1 VPLSGKFSELRSR
14 LFSAINAAIS
24 SNAKMLSVAFPRLPL
39 VSFENLT
46 LAPNSGLKFFFENA
60 EKKIAVAAFSSKK
73 ISELT
78 FPPTDFQDLENLFL
92 KNRETFSLEKSDEE
106 SVPAPKI
113 FVIGNFENSEKNS
126 AELPVW
132 QISRE
137 ENFSKI
143 SAHVVLDLAPAEKI
157 ADALTEEFLHL
168 KKITE
173 TPFAPE
179 PAPKVL
185 PSGEVGDDWYFS
197 RGATD
202 ALKKIA
208 TGEIQKIVLA
218 RAKDFSISNE
228 EKFPAG
234 TFLDS
239 LRERFLSSACTIF
252 FAKNDAGT
260 SVAGSSPETLAQL
273 FGTHFETEALAGTAA
288 TSALAEDF
296 LHDEKER
303 REHRFVVDFIEEKLR
318 KLGLFP
324 QFPSEPETLVLPNV
338 VHLRT
343 PISAEI
349 PLKKLGGNEKK
360 IRLGEI
366 VAALHPTPAMCGVP
380 AESARQFIAKT
391 EPFPRGVFSAPIG
404 FVDANGDGFFAVA
417 IRCAIFSGKTI
428 RLFAGSGLV
437 RGSHVESE
445 AHEIDVKIS
454 ALRSILVS

>member
-14 LFSAINAAIS
+14 LFSTINAAIS
-24 SNAKMLSVAFPRLPL
+24 RDAKMLSIAFPRLPS
-39 VSFENLT
+39 VAFENLA
-46 LAPNSGLKFFFENA
+46 LSKNSGLKFFFENS
-60 EKKIAVAAFSSKK
+60 EKKIAVAALSSKN
-73 ISELT
+73 IPEPAFS
-78 FPPTDFQDLENLFL
+78 PTNFREVENLFF
-92 KNRETFSLEKSDEE
+92 KNHETFSLEKSDEN

-113 FVIGNFENSEKNS
+113 FVVGNFENSEKNS
-126 AELPVW
+126 TALPVW

-143 SAHVVLDLAPAEKI
+143 SAHVALELASAEKI
-157 ADALTEEFLHL
+157 ADALVEDFLYL

-173 TPFAPE
+173 TPFVPE

-185 PSGEVGDDWYFS
+185 PEGEIGGGWYFS
-197 RGATD
+197 RGAPS
-202 ALKKIA
+202 ALKKIDA
-208 TGEIQKIVLA
+208 GEIQKIVLA
-218 RAKDFSISNE
+218 RAKDFSIFD
-228 EKFPAG
+228 EKKCPVG
-234 TFLDS
+234 TLLDA
-239 LRERFLSSACTIF
+239 LRKRFLSSACTIF

-273 FGTHFETEALAGTAA
+273 FGAHFETEALAGTA
-288 TSALAEDF
+288 TNSALAEDF

-318 KLGLFP
+318 KLGLSP
-324 QFPSEPETLVLPNV
+324 QFPNEPRTLVLPNV

-349 PLKKLGGNEKK
+349 PKKLGVNEKK
-360 IRLGEI
+360 IRLGEV

-380 AESARQFIAKT
+380 AELARQFIAKT
-391 EPFPRGVFSAPIG
+391 EPFPRGIFSAPIG
-404 FVDANGDGFFAVA
+404 FIDANGNGFFAVA

-437 RGSHVESE
+437 RGSRVESE
-445 AHEIDVKIS
+445 ANEIDVKIS
-454 ALRSILVS
+454 ALRSLLVS